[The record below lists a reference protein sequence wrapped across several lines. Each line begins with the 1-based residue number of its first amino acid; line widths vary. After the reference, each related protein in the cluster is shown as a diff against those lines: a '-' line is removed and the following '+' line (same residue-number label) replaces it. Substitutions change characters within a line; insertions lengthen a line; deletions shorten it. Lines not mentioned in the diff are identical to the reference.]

1 MASHDLSLQL
11 VRLLEQMRR
20 ADGVPSPEALNQ
32 LAATIGSAF
41 KAKLDEVAILRLS
54 SDGMLSFLT
63 PVRLSKL
70 GAIPITSSHSLAAK
84 TIREMRGEFINNFSV
99 YRHPT
104 VFEAVDPSAEQKA
117 APIQKIISAP
127 IVADGKVVGVIQV
140 SRKGKAGEPVGPD
153 FSAQDLV
160 ELTAVGTTLGKL
172 LASLSV
178 AANPGAQGRA

>member
-84 TIREMRGEFINNFSV
+84 TIREMRDT
-99 YRHPT
+99 R
-104 VFEAVDPSAEQKA
+104 
-117 APIQKIISAP
+117 
-127 IVADGKVVGVIQV
+127 
-140 SRKGKAGEPVGPD
+140 
-153 FSAQDLV
+153 
-160 ELTAVGTTLGKL
+160 
-172 LASLSV
+172 
-178 AANPGAQGRA
+178 